1 VTVKASIPFED
12 VEQELLNDPE
22 TRKAYDALETAY
34 QVACLRIER
43 GLTQRQLAD
52 LVGTKQPSI
61 ARLESGRA
69 APNLVFLGRVVAAL
83 GGRVV
88 VKIEGASC

>member
-1 VTVKASIPFED
+1 MTATTVPYEAIKED
-12 VEQELLNDPE
+12 LLKDAE

-34 QVACLRIER
+34 QVTCLRIER

-61 ARLESGRA
+61 ARLESGQ
-69 APNLVFLGRVVAAL
+69 APPSLAFLERVVAAL

-88 VKIEGASC
+88 VKIEAAA